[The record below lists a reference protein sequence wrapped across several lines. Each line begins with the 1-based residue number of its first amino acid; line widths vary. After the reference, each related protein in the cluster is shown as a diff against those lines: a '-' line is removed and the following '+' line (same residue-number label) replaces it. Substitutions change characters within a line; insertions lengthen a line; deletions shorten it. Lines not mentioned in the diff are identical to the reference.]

1 MVNAQMARGSNLPHT
16 YLCCYLGMC
25 STSGGLHLLI
35 IWSALVVGIYSIRYP
50 LSILH
55 ESVPPGLETM
65 SLLMLV
71 RLYRVPLFDI
81 EQPRHIPGNS
91 HCHNSREPHENDH
104 HL

>member
-1 MVNAQMARGSNLPHT
+1 MVNAQMARGSNLPYT

-25 STSGGLHLLI
+25 STIRGLQLSIGRPAFLL
-35 IWSALVVGIYSIRYP
+35 ATYAIRYP

-55 ESVPPGLETM
+55 ESVPPGLQTM

-81 EQPRHIPGNS
+81 EQPRRIPGTS
-91 HCHNSREPHENDH
+91 HVDNSREPHENDH